1 MNLFIFF
8 CELPTQAALEALDR
22 RLNAFSK
29 TQDPLPNEKRLWITH
44 VPETATR
51 PFLHARPFDIFV
63 APIRFSSSEIE
74 DYRVSLG
81 QVPKRRMVCRC
92 EDESPESLDV
102 MFCLAVEIMTRMN
115 AFLSVSED
123 LIRTM
128 FQTEERDID
137 FLAQHLDDLPGSVYE
152 LAHEQADG
160 ELKLEWFVD
169 AKWLRS
175 WLAKR
180 HRDARF
186 TPNSTTSR
194 FASLDY

>member
-22 RLNAFSK
+22 RLSTLSK
-29 TQDPLPNEKRLWITH
+29 NQDPLPNGKRLWITH
-44 VPETATR
+44 VPDTATR

-63 APIRFSSSEIE
+63 SPIRFSNSEIE

-81 QVPKRRMVCRC
+81 QVPKRQMICRC
-92 EDESPESLDV
+92 DDDSPESLEV
-102 MFCLAVEIMTRMN
+102 MFCLAVEVMTRMN
-115 AFLSVSED
+115 AFMSLSED

-128 FQTEERDID
+128 FHTEETDTD
-137 FLAQHLDDLPGSVYE
+137 FLAQHLDDFPGLVYE

-160 ELKLEWFVD
+160 ELRLEWFVD
-169 AKWLRS
+169 ARWLRS
-175 WLAKR
+175 WLVKQ